1 MEGDNIAI
9 RSERTPWYFGPT
21 VLEQMDAFVPVPS
34 PENRPLRMPVQ
45 GVYKFTGGGD
55 ERRIVAGTLEAGS
68 LRKGDKIVFYPS
80 GKKTTVA
87 SLEVFSAPTPEKFI
101 AGDAAGFTMTEQI
114 FVRRGEI
121 ACLESEEAPFVGVR
135 LRANVF
141 WLGKE
146 PLRPGKRYHFKCGTA
161 KVEMRLETILR
172 VVDASELDS
181 VERSEVQKNEVAEI
195 ILRLDRPT
203 AFDTADSGCD
213 GTRRFVI
220 VDDYEIAGG
229 GIVTEALLS
238 DDYDKRNIRW
248 SAEAMTCAER
258 EELTGRRGLVVW
270 MTGLSGAGKTTI
282 AQEVERR
289 LCEKGV
295 AAYMLDGDKLR
306 RGLCGD
312 LGFSDDDRTENI
324 RRAAEVAGLFRDA
337 GLVTLC
343 TFISPFAAGR
353 AEARRIADGR
363 FLEVWVRA
371 SLESCKQRD
380 PKKLYQKALEGK
392 IRSFT
397 GIDSPYEEPA
407 DAELV
412 LDTDLLSEEECVD
425 RLTDAILDRLEGE
438 KAL

>member
-1 MEGDNIAI
+1 
-9 RSERTPWYFGPT
+9 
-21 VLEQMDAFVPVPS
+21 
-34 PENRPLRMPVQ
+34 
-45 GVYKFTGGGD
+45 
-55 ERRIVAGTLEAGS
+55 
-68 LRKGDKIVFYPS
+68 
-80 GKKTTVA
+80 
-87 SLEVFSAPTPEKFI
+87 
-101 AGDAAGFTMTEQI
+101 
-114 FVRRGEI
+114 
-121 ACLESEEAPFVGVR
+121 
-135 LRANVF
+135 
-141 WLGKE
+141 
-146 PLRPGKRYHFKCGTA
+146 
-161 KVEMRLETILR
+161 
-172 VVDASELDS
+172 
-181 VERSEVQKNEVAEI
+181 
-195 ILRLDRPT
+195 
-203 AFDTADSGCD
+203 
-213 GTRRFVI
+213 
-220 VDDYEIAGG
+220 
-229 GIVTEALLS
+229 
-238 DDYDKRNIRW
+238 
-248 SAEAMTCAER
+248 
-258 EELTGRRGLVVW
+258 
-270 MTGLSGAGKTTI
+270 
-282 AQEVERR
+282 
-289 LCEKGV
+289 
-295 AAYMLDGDKLR
+295 MLDGDKLR